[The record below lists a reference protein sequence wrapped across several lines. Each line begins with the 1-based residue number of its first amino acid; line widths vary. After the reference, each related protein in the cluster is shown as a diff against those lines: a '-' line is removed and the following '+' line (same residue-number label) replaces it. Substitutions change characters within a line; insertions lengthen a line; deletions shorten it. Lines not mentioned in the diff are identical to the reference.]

1 MISINSSMHKDMRVI
16 RVSSNYVI
24 ENMTD
29 SELRIATLAIPN
41 SSTELCLPNDLSPQS
56 INISPTTNQR

>member
-1 MISINSSMHKDMRVI
+1 MISINSSMYKDMRVI

-29 SELRIATLAIPN
+29 CELRVATLAIPN
-41 SSTELCLPNDLSPQS
+41 SSTDLCLPNDLGSQS
-56 INISPTTNQR
+56 ISILPTSDQR